1 MKLFGKPRDPL
12 TSRARHLNDEIAR
25 LQAEI
30 RELSSRQATAPAAPR
45 YRSTASRGP
54 SAEPQRVEI
63 AYTAPR
69 PAPIF
74 GAAATPPPPAS
85 ASPGNHDRRYNELGI
100 RKYDLVAAWQRLTS
114 HLRGTTSD
122 NPRMVSFLAAG
133 SIQGLRPLRF
143 ERRVARRRFLALLV
157 LLILILWG
165 VTYVYLRQ

>member
-1 MKLFGKPRDPL
+1 MKLFGKTRDPL
-12 TSRARHLNDEIAR
+12 SSRAKQLNSEIAR

-30 RELSSRQATAPAAPR
+30 EHLSARQAEAPAAPR
-45 YRSTASRGP
+45 FRSTASRGA
-54 SAEPQRVEI
+54 SEEPQRVEL

-74 GAAATPPPPAS
+74 SAAPASPPNSAPAAAP
-85 ASPGNHDRRYNELGI
+85 DRRYNELGV

-165 VTYVYLRQ
+165 VTYVYLKR